1 MKLSISIL
9 LSLTLAT
16 LGACPAA
23 TAQEVKSEP
32 MEQGKYQP
40 TWESLSSYECP
51 DWYRDAKFGIWAH
64 WGPQCEPE
72 AGDWYARNM
81 YYPGQWQQEVHLKKY
96 GDPKDFGFKDVIHE
110 WKAERWQPDSLIRFY
125 KSVGAKFFM
134 TLANHHDNFDLWDS
148 QYQPWNSVNMG
159 PKRDIVGEWA
169 KACRKYGLPLG
180 VSVHA
185 SHAWTWYEGSQRYD
199 GKLTKADG
207 KGKWWEG
214 YDPQDLYQQSHE
226 RSKNS
231 WDVNAIHSQWAW
243 GNGASQPSE
252 AFKTNVYNRTLDLI
266 NRYSPDVLYF
276 DDTVLP
282 FYPINAQGFNE
293 GRQTYSAADIRYV
306 QKGAVVYA
314 TALGWP
320 DNGVVRLETLR
331 KDSPY
336 CHREVKGVE
345 LLGHGSVDYDR
356 DGTSLTI
363 YLPKDKPNPI
373 APVFKVTFLE

>member
-148 QYQPWNSVNMG
+148 EYQPWNSVNMG
-159 PKRDIVGEWA
+159 PKHDVVGE
-169 KACRKYGLPLG
+169 
-180 VSVHA
+180 
-185 SHAWTWYEGSQRYD
+185 
-199 GKLTKADG
+199 
-207 KGKWWEG
+207 
-214 YDPQDLYQQSHE
+214 
-226 RSKNS
+226 
-231 WDVNAIHSQWAW
+231 
-243 GNGASQPSE
+243 
-252 AFKTNVYNRTLDLI
+252 
-266 NRYSPDVLYF
+266 
-276 DDTVLP
+276 
-282 FYPINAQGFNE
+282 
-293 GRQTYSAADIRYV
+293 
-306 QKGAVVYA
+306 
-314 TALGWP
+314 
-320 DNGVVRLETLR
+320 
-331 KDSPY
+331 
-336 CHREVKGVE
+336 
-345 LLGHGSVDYDR
+345 
-356 DGTSLTI
+356 
-363 YLPKDKPNPI
+363 
-373 APVFKVTFLE
+373 